1 MSPKLPSF
9 ASMFRLRKFTS
20 KRVRHAPRAVLLMF
34 AAVVAMTGSISVA
47 SETWTDNTGKYQ
59 VVGDFLALRDDVV
72 YLRKENGVTIA
83 VPIGRLDEASQLLAR
98 RLATAAIADASP
110 DAEIRLMLD
119 RLQTGDLRALWDGLP
134 DSYQA
139 DVNEVVQT
147 FGQNMDTEIWNSG
160 RRVLGKLVKVLQG
173 KKELILG
180 YPALQQPGMDLAVVD
195 KNWDAVVGLLDAIF
209 QSDLTDLEKL
219 KAFDGTAF
227 MDGSGQVIIDQIM
240 VLAAAM
246 QEDVDAEGPDLPMEF
261 PGLEASAF
269 MDFADV
275 QVSTISRDGDTA
287 VVRLTRATG
296 EVEDEE
302 AVRVEGKWLPKE
314 MVDQWA
320 EGVESSKQF
329 LTMVMPEQLKEARP
343 MLLSPLSPVRIVEGV
358 LDQLLAAEDQAAF
371 NEVIDGI
378 MEMAGGMMGFGDAD
392 EGVMMPFDEPPAD
405 DDAAFDDPFGGAPA
419 ADEGSAFDDPFG
431 SDP

>member
-1 MSPKLPSF
+1 MTPKLPSF
-9 ASMFRLRKFTS
+9 ASMFRLRKFTI
-20 KRVRHAPRAVLLMF
+20 KDARHAEKAVLLMF
-34 AAVVAMTGSISVA
+34 AALVAMTGSISVA
-47 SETWTDNTGKYQ
+47 SETWTDSTGKHQ
-59 VVGDFLALRDDVV
+59 IVGDFLALRDDVV

-83 VPIGRLDEASQLLAR
+83 VPIGRLNEASQQLAR
-98 RLATAAIADASP
+98 RLATAPVGESSP
-110 DAEIRLMLD
+110 DAEIRLLLD
-119 RLQTGDLRALWDGLP
+119 RLQTGDLRALWDSLP

-139 DVNEVVQT
+139 DVNEIVQT

-160 RRVLGKLVKVLQG
+160 RRVLGKLMKVLQG

-195 KNWDAVVGLLDAIF
+195 KNWDVVVGLLVAIF

-219 KAFDGTAF
+219 KAFDGAGF
-227 MDGSGQVIIDQIM
+227 MDGSGKAIIDQIM
-240 VLAAAM
+240 LVAKAM
-246 QEDVDAEGPDLPMEF
+246 EEDVDPASLPIPMEF
-261 PGLEASAF
+261 PGLETSSL
-269 MDFADV
+269 DFANV
-275 QVSTISRDGDTA
+275 QISTVSRDGDTA
-287 VVRLTRATG
+287 VVRWTRPNG
-296 EVEDEE
+296 ETEDEE
-302 AVRVEGKWLPKE
+302 AVRIEGKWLPKG

-329 LTMVMPEQLKEARP
+329 LTMVMPKQLSEAKP

-378 MEMAGGMMGFGDAD
+378 MEMAGGMMGAGD
-392 EGVMMPFDEPPAD
+392 EGGMMLFEEPPAD

-419 ADEGSAFDDPFG
+419 ADDGSAFDDPFG
-431 SDP
+431 NDP

>member
-1 MSPKLPSF
+1 MTPKLPSF
-9 ASMFRLRKFTS
+9 ASMFRLRKFTI
-20 KRVRHAPRAVLLMF
+20 KDARHAEKAVLLMF
-34 AAVVAMTGSISVA
+34 AALVAMTGSISVA
-47 SETWTDNTGKYQ
+47 SETWTDSTGKYHI
-59 VVGDFLALRDDVV
+59 VGDFLALRDDVV
-72 YLRKENGVTIA
+72 YLRKENGVNIA
-83 VPIGRLDEASQLLAR
+83 VPIERLDEASQQLAR
-98 RLATAAIADASP
+98 RLAAAPIAESSP
-110 DAEIRLMLD
+110 DAEIRLLLG
-119 RLQTGDLRALWDGLP
+119 RLQTGDLRALWDSLP

-147 FGQNMDTEIWNSG
+147 FGQTMDTEIWNSG

-180 YPALQQPGMDLAVVD
+180 YPALQELEMDMAVVD
-195 KNWDAVVGLLDAIF
+195 KNWDIVVGLLDAIF

-240 VLAAAM
+240 VLAKAM
-246 QEDVDAEGPDLPMEF
+246 EADVDAERLALPMEF
-261 PGLEASAF
+261 PGLEASAL
-269 MDFADV
+269 MDFANV

-287 VVRLTRATG
+287 VVRFTKPDG
-296 EVEDEE
+296 ETEDEE
-302 AVRVEGKWLPKE
+302 AVRIEGKWLPKG

-378 MEMAGGMMGFGDAD
+378 MEMAGGMMGAGD
-392 EGVMMPFDEPPAD
+392 EGGMMPFEEPPAD
-405 DDAAFDDPFGGAPA
+405 DAPAFDDPFGGAPA
-419 ADEGSAFDDPFG
+419 ADDDSAFDDPFG
-431 SDP
+431 NDP